1 MQNTLLAVVVPW
13 PGIVQTRPTV
23 SRFWPFASIVGNFP
37 YRYSLAPVRVMLEA
51 WGFGGTLVDVHR
63 TLALWFTWCP
73 LRFLVHYL
81 KAALVRSQAKVT
93 PRQSLQAVDTLIS
106 FNDWH
111 LLTSWRVG
119 TLVGSG
125 DFIAVFLLTRV
136 GAENL
141 LTINK
146 VKKL

>member
-1 MQNTLLAVVVPW
+1 M
-13 PGIVQTRPTV
+13 
-23 SRFWPFASIVGNFP
+23 
-37 YRYSLAPVRVMLEA
+37 
-51 WGFGGTLVDVHR
+51 
-63 TLALWFTWCP
+63 
-73 LRFLVHYL
+73 VHYL

-119 TLVGSG
+119 MLVGSG

-141 LTINK
+141 LTIIK
-146 VKKL
+146 